1 MKIMPLNS
9 YSGQYMYKK
18 NRSNTTFQRLGR
30 PEEAFEQ
37 RIKSRVHEYSR
48 SYVESLETKIIKGVQ
63 DLTFPRILTMD
74 RISDSFQDDIYDS
87 PGVITDFVLKELND
101 YIDIL
106 PERAEILGDNS
117 ILKIFNDLFKYRPSE
132 LADIYTGYNEYP
144 FGILQLAGRYGS
156 KRMTEALF
164 DYVQIIGNNEKLC
177 NQTYAYLDKLKGT
190 KYGEHIT
197 ERLQLFMSEKGFEYA
212 PIPQNQQVDTSNVPP
227 TPVLDKKFCIL
238 MEEYNLY
245 NPKELRNAII
255 ELTAYGNFSGQ
266 DNLLNKPYNEN
277 GDTLLF
283 AIADIVQN
291 NENEEILREIVEI
304 IQNLEA
310 DFNQK
315 DSMGFT
321 FVEKV
326 LYTENSILL
335 DYITEKG
342 NYILPKN
349 FPTLLDEIKNK
360 DFKEKARKLLSAMP
374 KYSFYQMRSD

>member
-18 NRSNTTFQRLGR
+18 NTSNTTFQRLGR

-74 RISDSFQDDIYDS
+74 RISDSFQDDIYNS
-87 PGVITDFVLKELND
+87 PGVVTDFVLKELND

-144 FGILQLAGRYGS
+144 FGILQLASRYGS
-156 KRMTEALF
+156 KKMTESLF
-164 DYVQIIGNNEKLC
+164 DYVQIIGNDKKLC
-177 NQTYAYLDKLKGT
+177 NQTYTYLDKLKGT
-190 KYGEHIT
+190 KYGERIS
-197 ERLQLFMSEKGFEYA
+197 ERLLQFMSQKGFEYA
-212 PIPQNQQVDTSNVPP
+212 PITQNQQNETRYVQSA
-227 TPVLDKKFCIL
+227 PVLDKKFCIL
-238 MEEYNLY
+238 MKEYNLY
-245 NPKELRNAII
+245 EPKELRNAIV

-304 IQNLEA
+304 IQNLKA

-321 FVEKV
+321 FIEKV
-326 LYTENSILL
+326 LYTENRQLINFL
-335 DYITEKG
+335 DYKG
-342 NYILPKN
+342 NLTLPNN
-349 FPTLLDEIKNK
+349 FTEIVDAMKDEYAKR
-360 DFKEKARKLLSAMP
+360 DAARLVLRQK
-374 KYSFYQMRSD
+374 